1 MWFVFDGLGCLLGG
15 LTWIFLGFADW
26 VVVRHVLGSWFWTSK
41 PPIAAIPLT
50 TVGLVLAACY
60 QVILF
65 LAWFSHFQAATTDP
79 GTILERQAPD
89 DVQNARNCK
98 LCDSRWKPARAH
110 HCKTC
115 KRCIFRMDHHCPWI
129 NNCVGF
135 SNQKF
140 FILFLGYTAVSAGV
154 TLVVLGV
161 SCVSWLWIQ
170 PNWSDAAPMS
180 SVSLV
185 CGGLVA
191 VECLAAAVFV
201 SDFLQEQI
209 ESITTNSTLV
219 ETYQCTHGRRGT
231 FWEHFRQIFGPNT
244 WLWAL
249 PIPSTPPADYQEP
262 AIPDDSGSYADGD
275 ECLGIAGRESEAP
288 GSSSTEPTLRP
299 RPAAAYAERMQ
310 D

>member
-1 MWFVFDGLGCLLGG
+1 
-15 LTWIFLGFADW
+15 
-26 VVVRHVLGSWFWTSK
+26 
-41 PPIAAIPLT
+41 
-50 TVGLVLAACY
+50 
-60 QVILF
+60 
-65 LAWFSHFQAATTDP
+65 
-79 GTILERQAPD
+79 
-89 DVQNARNCK
+89 
-98 LCDSRWKPARAH
+98 
-110 HCKTC
+110 
-115 KRCIFRMDHHCPWI
+115 MDHHCPWI